1 MNIVENISEQGV
13 TKLTVTISPEEIRE
27 WIAQWLANGGKA
39 RQLED
44 LDAADWSDA
53 RVQKAAKKALF
64 EYGDHL
70 ILDDKYPSP
79 IDMPLLATGQNVSL
93 DEQFTFAIDYTALPE
108 RELSS
113 YDPPSMRIPLL
124 KTRDEEVTRELE
136 EILKTVPCSQERPA
150 GSKVENGDTVEIS
163 MDAKTKD
170 DTTYDALSTS
180 LRQYRLGD
188 DFMPPAF
195 DEALMGLS
203 VGDEAVCSLKI
214 EHRETPDEPPEEEKR
229 YIDVDVNLKLLRIL
243 REDVNAIDDEFV
255 RRQFP
260 GIRTVDQLKQAIRNE
275 IEESKAAMVEEDKTR
290 RAVSELVGRIQGGM
304 PDAVYEAYYGMA
316 IKNLEAQLK
325 EQGQTLESYLG
336 DQGINE
342 NQFRMS
348 VMMDIRGQLR
358 QAAALDAY
366 ARHFGIEANEG
377 DLNDYLNLVLATE
390 GEEAVRMLQEA
401 PYRSG
406 LIESARRWKAQ
417 EHAVEHAAIDYY
429 EIG

>member
-1 MNIVENISEQGV
+1 
-13 TKLTVTISPEEIRE
+13 
-27 WIAQWLANGGKA
+27 
-39 RQLED
+39 
-44 LDAADWSDA
+44 
-53 RVQKAAKKALF
+53 
-64 EYGDHL
+64 
-70 ILDDKYPSP
+70 
-79 IDMPLLATGQNVSL
+79 
-93 DEQFTFAIDYTALPE
+93 
-108 RELSS
+108 
-113 YDPPSMRIPLL
+113 
-124 KTRDEEVTRELE
+124 
-136 EILKTVPCSQERPA
+136 
-150 GSKVENGDTVEIS
+150 
-163 MDAKTKD
+163 
-170 DTTYDALSTS
+170 
-180 LRQYRLGD
+180 
-188 DFMPPAF
+188 
-195 DEALMGLS
+195 
-203 VGDEAVCSLKI
+203 
-214 EHRETPDEPPEEEKR
+214 
-229 YIDVDVNLKLLRIL
+229 
-243 REDVNAIDDEFV
+243 
-255 RRQFP
+255 
-260 GIRTVDQLKQAIRNE
+260 
-275 IEESKAAMVEEDKTR
+275 
-290 RAVSELVGRIQGGM
+290 M